1 MQTDLNISVDEFFSQ
16 YPVSKIDIHSI
27 KKHFPDFQV
36 ENDYGGLLH
45 AAVYRQYPED
55 KVLAFV
61 KCLLEHGID
70 VNKKGNVTGY
80 SFIHLALYG
89 YTDEAGEDHSYS
101 TEFIIKLIQLAVSHG
116 LDVQITD
123 SDHDSIIHTALASE
137 VYSGKT
143 VDLIHALGEDFD
155 CTCKDDQGRNIYE
168 ALLEYRAEA
177 KSENNSAWYKRLDS
191 EEQEIK
197 KIVELASLSLDELEK
212 ELITLKQ
219 QIVTVSN
226 ALTQEYLLNSY
237 SSIIPFKKE
246 LNRLLP
252 SYHYFVPDQ
261 TEYDSLWDSLYTKIR
276 KVVADMLKKLTTK
289 PSLTTINCLED
300 ICTSFDLT
308 EEKILLQEVRQVYE
322 KQISTFE
329 EKITN
334 ANRLSDLN
342 RLMGVAHQAL
352 EDSEDKSRLL
362 LLIGSKLS
370 HLQEVITELQELASR
385 VILITKLITPDRVPT
400 FDSLVNIQDLME
412 IEEVDLVQKKCSLQ
426 HQIETSKET
435 ALQILH
441 DKLSGITMFVQQLEE
456 NHFLEKKEV
465 LQLYSE
471 NLNLESS
478 NLVKEKPRK
487 EKIKKK

>member
-16 YPVSKIDIHSI
+16 YPVSKIEMNTI
-27 KKHFPDFQV
+27 KKHFPDLQA

-45 AAVYRQYPED
+45 AAVYHQYPED

-61 KCLLEHGID
+61 KCLLENGVD
-70 VNKKGNVTGY
+70 VNKKGEVTGY

-101 TEFIIKLIQLAVSHG
+101 TEFMIKLIQLAVAYG

-123 SDHDSIIHTALASE
+123 SDQDSIIHTALASE

-143 VDLIHALGEDFD
+143 VDLIEALGEDFD
-155 CTCKDDQGRNIYE
+155 CTCKDNQGRNIYE
-168 ALLEYRAEA
+168 ALLDYRAEA
-177 KSENNSAWYKRLDS
+177 KSENHFDWYKRLDN

-197 KIVELASLSLDELEK
+197 RIVELASLSLDELEK
-212 ELITLKQ
+212 ELTALKQ

-226 ALTQEYLLNSY
+226 ALTQEYLINSY
-237 SSIIPFKKE
+237 SSIIPLKKE
-246 LNRLLP
+246 LDHLLP

-261 TEYDSLWDSLYTKIR
+261 TEYDSLWDNLYMKIR
-276 KVVADMLKKLTTK
+276 KVVNDTLKKLATK
-289 PSLTTINCLED
+289 PSFTMINDLED
-300 ICTSFDLT
+300 ICTSFDLI
-308 EEKILLQEVRQVYE
+308 EEKTLLQEVCRVYE

-329 EKITN
+329 EKIEKT
-334 ANRLSDLN
+334 NRLSDLN
-342 RLMGVAHQAL
+342 RLMETIQQGL
-352 EDSEDKSRLL
+352 EDGEDKNKLL
-362 LLIGSKLS
+362 LLIEMKSS
-370 HLQEVITELQELASR
+370 HLKELMTELQELASR
-385 VILITKLITPDRVPT
+385 VILFAKLITPDRVPT
-400 FDSLVNIQDLME
+400 FDSLVNTQDLME
-412 IEEVDLVQKKCSLQ
+412 IEEVDLVQKKRSLQ

-435 ALQILH
+435 TLQILR
-441 DKLSGITMFVQQLEE
+441 DKLSEIMIFVQQLEE
-456 NHFLEKKEV
+456 NRFLEKEEI

-478 NLVKEKPRK
+478 SLGKEKSRK